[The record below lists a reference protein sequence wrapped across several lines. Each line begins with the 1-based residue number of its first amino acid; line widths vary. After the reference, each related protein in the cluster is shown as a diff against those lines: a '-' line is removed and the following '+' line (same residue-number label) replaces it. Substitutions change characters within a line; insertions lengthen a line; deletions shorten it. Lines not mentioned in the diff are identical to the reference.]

1 VLEYAQILF
10 QRWVMNKVRDIQSA
24 IKNLSKEDRVA
35 LREWFE
41 RLDAEEWDKQFEA
54 DAKSGRL
61 DELGNKAV
69 SDFRAGK
76 CKKV

>member
-1 VLEYAQILF
+1 
-10 QRWVMNKVRDIQSA
+10 MNKVRDIQSA

>member
-1 VLEYAQILF
+1 
-10 QRWVMNKVRDIQSA
+10 MNKVRDIQLA
-24 IKNLSKEDRVA
+24 IRNLSKEDKVA

-41 RLDAEEWDKQFEA
+41 RLDAEEWDKQFEE

-61 DELGNKAV
+61 DDVGNKAL

-76 CKKV
+76 CKRI

>member
-1 VLEYAQILF
+1 
-10 QRWVMNKVRDIQSA
+10 MNKVRDIQSA
-24 IKNLSKEDRVA
+24 IRNLSKEDKVA

-41 RLDAEEWDKQFEA
+41 RLDAEEWDKQFEE

-61 DELGNKAV
+61 DDLGDNAV